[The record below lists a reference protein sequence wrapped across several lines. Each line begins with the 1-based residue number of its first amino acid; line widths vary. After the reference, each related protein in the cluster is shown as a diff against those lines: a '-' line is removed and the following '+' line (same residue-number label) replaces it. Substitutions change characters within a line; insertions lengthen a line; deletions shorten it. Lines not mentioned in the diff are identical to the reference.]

1 MQEEIAMRRVGG
13 AILAIIGIALGGL
26 GAFAIGAALIDMDNP
41 YNGFNF
47 AYGIPAL
54 GLGAAALF
62 GAWRL
67 YRRRESRS

>member
-1 MQEEIAMRRVGG
+1 MRRVGG
-13 AILAIIGIALGGL
+13 AILAIIGIVLGGL

-54 GLGAAALF
+54 GLGVAALF
-62 GAWRL
+62 VAWRL
-67 YRRRESRS
+67 NRRSAPRG